1 MEKKSK
7 YKYTCVPLR
16 AGTDS
21 TAKISEM
28 VELQEWDGYYDESVG
43 IVYKYNGRVLFEPRR
58 DVCLSADSALAIY
71 TLIKD
76 VEAGGLPSGEYF
88 PIAPNRNLKR
98 F

>member
-1 MEKKSK
+1 MEKKST
-7 YKYTCVPLR
+7 YKFTAVPLR
-16 AGTDS
+16 AGRADHNG
-21 TAKISEM
+21 ISYM
-28 VELQEWDGYYDESVG
+28 VELQEWDGYEDASLG
-43 IVYKYNGRVLFEPRR
+43 IAYMIKDRVLFEPRQ

-88 PIAPNRNLKR
+88 PIAPNRNIKG